1 MHNKAWIAD
10 GRVAIIGG
18 RNIGEEYFAAD
29 TAINFRDL
37 DLLLFGPAVA
47 QASSIF
53 DQFWNSDQ
61 VVPIAVLNQAS
72 PGDLQ
77 SAIADIDDEALQARA
92 QPYLERVAAA
102 PSVRDYLQQQ
112 LRPVWTDR
120 LPVVRSEARR
130 VGKECV
136 STGRSRWSPAH

>member
-1 MHNKAWIAD
+1 MHNKAWVAD

-77 SAIADIDDEALQARA
+77 GAIADIDDEALQARH
-92 QPYLERVAAA
+92 QPQDRQSEGEGKTV
-102 PSVRDYLQQQ
+102 SVRVDLGGRRYL
-112 LRPVWTDR
+112 T
-120 LPVVRSEARR
+120 
-130 VGKECV
+130 KKKKK
-136 STGRSRWSPAH
+136 